1 MMPTYGTPR
10 TALTRGSGTRY
21 WDADGMTYLDFVGGI
36 AVNALGS
43 AHPAVVDAVT
53 RQISSLGHVSNLYI
67 SEPPLR
73 LAEALRRLTGRAA
86 RTFLC
91 NSGAEANEAAFKIA
105 RLTGRPEI
113 VAATGSFHG
122 RTLGALALTG
132 QPAKRRAFEPLP
144 GGVRHVPFGDVEALA
159 AVVSTRTAMVVLEPV
174 QGEGG
179 VIVPP
184 AGYLAAAREITKAT
198 GTLLALDEVQTGI
211 GRTGHWFAH
220 QADGVEPDVLTLGK
234 ALGGGLPIGATLAFD
249 DAAELLGPGSH
260 GSTFGGNPV
269 ACAASLAVLDTIEND
284 GLLEAARRH
293 GERLRVGIEG
303 LGHPWVAQVRGR
315 GLLLGLGLTGP
326 YARIVEDAL
335 AAEGIL
341 VNALAEDVI
350 RIAPPLTVTDAEV
363 ETFLR
368 ALAGVLHRTTTAHS
382 VPTA

>member
-21 WDADGMTYLDFVGGI
+21 WDADGNTYLDFVGGI

-53 RQISSLGHVSNLYI
+53 RQIARLGHVSNLYI
-67 SEPPLR
+67 SEPALH
-73 LAEALRRLTGRAA
+73 LAEALQRLTGREA

-91 NSGAEANEAAFKIA
+91 NSGAEANETAFKMA

-113 VAATGSFHG
+113 VAAAGSFHG

-132 QPAKRRAFEPLP
+132 QPAKRAPFEPLP

-159 AVVSTRTAMVVLEPV
+159 AAVGRRTAMVILEPI

-184 AGYLAAAREITKAT
+184 DGYLRAAREITRAA
-198 GTLLALDEVQTGI
+198 GALLALDEVQTGI

-220 QADGVEPDVLTLGK
+220 QADADPDILTLGK
-234 ALGGGLPIGATLAFD
+234 ALGGGLPLGAALAFGR
-249 DAAELLGPGSH
+249 AAELLGPGSH

-269 ACAASLAVLDTIEND
+269 ACAAALAVLDTIERD
-284 GLLEAARRH
+284 GLLRAAREQ
-293 GERLRVGIEG
+293 GDRLRTGIEA
-303 LGHPWVAQVRGR
+303 LRHPWVAQVRGR
-315 GLLLGLGLTGP
+315 GLLLAVALTGP
-326 YARIVEDAL
+326 HAKAVEDAL

-341 VNALAEDVI
+341 VNAIGPDVL
-350 RIAPPLTVTDAEV
+350 RIAPPLTVSDTEV
-363 ETFLR
+363 RTFLR
-368 ALAGVLHRTTTAHS
+368 AVSAVLHDMTGTRA
-382 VPTA
+382 A